1 MRGILQWVCSPYTPQ
16 DAVVLVTL
24 SYACD
29 QDLNVLLIY
38 LATSR
43 FVLSL
48 MLTLDSITRA
58 RPKG

>member
-1 MRGILQWVCSPYTPQ
+1 MLRILEWVCSPYTPQ

-29 QDLNVLLIY
+29 QDLNGLLIY
-38 LATSR
+38 QATSR

-48 MLTLDSITRA
+48 MSTLDSITRA
-58 RPKG
+58 WPKG